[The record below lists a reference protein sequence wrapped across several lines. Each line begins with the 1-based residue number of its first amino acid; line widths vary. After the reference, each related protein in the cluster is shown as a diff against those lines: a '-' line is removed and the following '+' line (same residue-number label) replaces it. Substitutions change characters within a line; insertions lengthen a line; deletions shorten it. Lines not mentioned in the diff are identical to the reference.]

1 MASRT
6 KDIPDQ
12 QDNNCIMSKNDHEEV
27 NDFDSSDDEG
37 QSNVLIT
44 SKKTKTTLKND
55 PFNNPIESDDE
66 VESDVDED
74 EPKPELDSAKEE
86 SKDTPLEEHNDNE
99 AKEESVEDKTAKLK
113 KRLELVNALK
123 KSSHKTGVVY
133 LSSIPPYMKPAKL
146 RQILSKFGQ
155 IDRLFMKKED
165 DAKHRQRVK
174 GGGNKKPMYEEGW
187 AEFIRKRDAKLC
199 ATTLNG
205 NIIGGKKGNFYYDD
219 ILNVKYLPGFKWAD
233 LTEQIAREN
242 DIRMAKLEMEMS
254 QANKLNAEYIRNV
267 EKSKMFQ
274 NMQNSKKRKQPSS
287 NDADAKTED
296 SHANFKQR
304 RVNTN
309 RADAPSHIKQNNSSK
324 TLGNVLNNLL

>member
-1 MASRT
+1 
-6 KDIPDQ
+6 
-12 QDNNCIMSKNDHEEV
+12 MSKSDLEEV

-44 SKKTKTTLKND
+44 SKKTKTTLKSD
-55 PFNNPIESDDE
+55 PFNKHVESDSE
-66 VESDVDED
+66 VESED
-74 EPKPELDSAKEE
+74 EIESVKEEAKEETKEE
-86 SKDTPLEEHNDNE
+86 SKEEAKE
-99 AKEESVEDKTAKLK
+99 EIKEESVEDKTAKLK

-165 DAKHRQRVK
+165 DAKHRTRVK
-174 GGGNKKPMYEEGW
+174 GGGNKKAMYEEGW

-254 QANKLNAEYIRNV
+254 QANKLNAEYIRNI

-274 NMQNSKKRKQPSS
+274 NMQNSKKRKQQSS
-287 NDADAKTED
+287 NDADIKESDAKETKIED
-296 SHANFKQR
+296 SHSNFKQR